1 MENGRRVKLQ
11 IWDTAG
17 QERFRGLARQ
27 YYKGVDAVV
36 LVYDVTEAKTFVGV
50 MTWLDELAKF
60 ASEQKEIFQILVGN
74 KVSMCLFLNANTKI
88 GIN

>member
-74 KVSMCLFLNANTKI
+74 KVFTYLYTQT
-88 GIN
+88 

>member
-74 KVSMCLFLNANTKI
+74 KVSMYLCAYF
-88 GIN
+88 

>member
-1 MENGRRVKLQ
+1 MENGRTVKLQ

-27 YYKGVDAVV
+27 YYKSVDAVV

-50 MTWLDELAKF
+50 MAWLDELTKF
-60 ASEQKEIFQILVGN
+60 SSEQKKIFPILVGN
-74 KVSMCLFLNANTKI
+74 KVL
-88 GIN
+88 

>member
-74 KVSMCLFLNANTKI
+74 KVSIRKY
-88 GIN
+88 

>member
-50 MTWLDELAKF
+50 MAWLDELAKF
-60 ASEQKEIFQILVGN
+60 SSDQKEIFQILVGN
-74 KVSMCLFLNANTKI
+74 KVSIFLRKY
-88 GIN
+88 

>member
-1 MENGRRVKLQ
+1 MENGRRIKLQ

-50 MTWLDELAKF
+50 IAWLDELAKF

-74 KVSMCLFLNANTKI
+74 KVHTYLYTQILK
-88 GIN
+88 

>member
-74 KVSMCLFLNANTKI
+74 KVSMYVPIFKRKY
-88 GIN
+88 